1 MFSRSRPHLALVLP
15 VFLLAVLVSNG
26 CSTDAPVAPSA
37 DGSASTF
44 SDGVRLAADLAAPA
58 DPRGGPRA
66 NLRNIWPNEDGRR
79 WSYRIDQ
86 REWTGNEPRVFATE
100 AEVPPIPSF
109 DDVAALLGNHPI
121 GSNPVA
127 ESGGYALKFNGTKT
141 TLSGATGQNLE
152 SSFFDLADTSARLLA
167 DVAGA
172 ASGAETAGFIRALAR
187 ARPDLRE
194 KIEGRW
200 PDAAR
205 TLAPAGI
212 SSVYEPLFLF
222 GNAFVKTREYIGSY
236 GDLNLDLS
244 WKYLESDLRPGSE
257 FSMQLIPDLA
267 DNVFLHVRV
276 LREST
281 VETAIGSL
289 PHSIVVLYR
298 VDYGVSEVT
307 NELGDPIGW
316 SRYFGYGTITYAPR
330 VGPVASYERPLVQV
344 GLPLDPGY
352 HDQTISLRS
361 VLPGSAI
368 APPAP

>member
-1 MFSRSRPHLALVLP
+1 MFSRSRPRLALLLP
-15 VFLLAVLVSNG
+15 VFLLVLSNG
-26 CSTDAPVAPSA
+26 CSTDTPVSPSA
-37 DGSASTF
+37 DGGVTTL

-79 WSYRIDQ
+79 WSFRIDQ
-86 REWTGNEPRVFATE
+86 REWAGNEPRVFATV
-100 AEVPPIPSF
+100 AEVPPMPSL
-109 DDVAALLGNHPI
+109 DDVTALLGNHPI

-127 ESGGYALKFNGTKT
+127 ESGGYALRFNGMKT

-172 ASGAETAGFIRALAR
+172 APGAETAGFIRALGR

-194 KIEGRW
+194 KIERRW

-205 TLAPAGI
+205 TLTAPAI
-212 SSVYEPLFLF
+212 SSVTQPLFLF
-222 GNAFVKTREYIGSY
+222 GNAFVKTRDYIGSY

-244 WKYLESDLRPGSE
+244 WKYLESNLRPGSE

-281 VETAIGSL
+281 VETAIGST
-289 PHSIVVLYR
+289 PHSIDVLYT

-330 VGPVASYERPLVQV
+330 IGPVASYERPLVQV

-352 HDQTISLRS
+352 HDLTISLRS
-361 VLPGSAI
+361 VLPGQAI
-368 APPAP
+368 AQPAP